1 MKAQVYDTSDT
12 GITNDDMH
20 DPMLED
26 SASLQAYVLHKMQEW
41 EDFVESNFFTQW
53 DEYYRIWR
61 GTWAEEDKTRTSERS
76 RIVTPASQQAVE
88 SSTADIEEATF
99 GHGELFDI
107 QDDVMDPDNTDIA
120 FLRRQLDEDFRKQ
133 KIRQSCAEVLL
144 NAAVY
149 GTGAAELVLETT
161 KEMAPASEPVMGGEM
176 TAIGVN
182 ITDRPVVK
190 MKPIQ
195 MKNFRIDP
203 VATSVETAHGCGTDE
218 FVPGHY
224 IQQMQEEGVYR
235 NVYVGQAA
243 QDEDIEPNPELA
255 VVPYQD
261 KVRLMKYFGL
271 VPRHLLELA
280 QNKDLQEDEEYADI
294 SSPED
299 QESNPDDEESYWVEA
314 VVVIANEGVLL
325 KAEANPYMMQD
336 RPIVTFQWDIVPG
349 LFWGRGVVEK
359 AYNSQKALDAEI
371 RARIDALALTIHPML
386 AMDATRIPR
395 GHTPQVRPGKML
407 LTNGKPSDVIQ
418 PFNFGNVSQITFE
431 QAGQLQQM
439 VQQATGAVDG
449 MAGQQG
455 GMGSNNK
462 TGAVS
467 MMLGNIVKR
476 QKRTLLNFQECFWIP
491 FIEKAAWRY
500 MQFDPEHYPVA
511 DYKFVATSTLGVM
524 AREYEVSQLVQLL
537 QTMSP
542 ESPMYP
548 ALVKSIVSNMNLNN
562 REELEQILDQ
572 AAQPNPEQQ
581 EMEKQ
586 MHEMAMAKEQATIKA
601 VEAQAFESQSR
612 GENYKM
618 TAQMQPVEMEIKKI
632 DAITKNLQPG
642 AAEDQEFTRRLKI
655 AETRLKEKD
664 LNIKEKSINLKAKA
678 ADDDRAAAKEL
689 KSALSG
695 SE

>member
-1 MKAQVYDTSDT
+1 MKAQIYEAS
-12 GITNDDMH
+12 GELLNDGDNLG
-20 DPMLED
+20 DDYVRMLED
-26 SASLQAYVLHKMQEW
+26 EGTLTSYVLDKMREW
-41 EDFVESNFFTQW
+41 EDFVNANYFTPW

-61 GTWAEEDKTRTSERS
+61 GYWSEEDKTRQSERS
-76 RIVTPASQQAVE
+76 RIVTPATQQAVE

-107 QDDVMDPDNTDIA
+107 ADDPTDQDKIDVA
-120 FLRRQLDEDFRKQ
+120 RLRYQLDYDFRKQ

-149 GTGAAELVLETT
+149 GTGAAEIVLEEVM
-161 KEMAPASEPVMGGEM
+161 EMAPATQPTMGGEM

-182 ITDRPVVK
+182 ITPRTVVK
-190 MKPIQ
+190 MRPIQ
-195 MKNFRIDP
+195 MKNWRIDP
-203 VATSVETAHGCGTDE
+203 VATSIEEAHGCGTDE
-218 FVPGHY
+218 FVPAHTV
-224 IQQMQEEGVYR
+224 QQLQEKGVYR
-235 NVYVGQAA
+235 DVYVGTAPT
-243 QDEDIEPNPELA
+243 DTNIEPNPEMD
-255 VVPYQD
+255 VNPTDQ
-261 KVRLMKYFGL
+261 VRLMKYFGL
-271 VPRHLLELA
+271 VPRHLLDMANGLA
-280 QNKDLQEDEEYADI
+280 EDEEYADI
-294 SSPED
+294 ADPED
-299 QESNPDDEESYWVEA
+299 VDTDDESYWVEA
-314 VVVIANEGVLL
+314 IVVIANEGVLL

-336 RPIVTFQWDIVPG
+336 RPVVAFQWDIVPG

-371 RARIDALALTIHPML
+371 RARIDALALTVHPML

-407 LTNGKPSDVIQ
+407 LTNGKPSDVIM
-418 PFNFGNVSQITFE
+418 PFNFGSVAQITFE
-431 QAGQLQQM
+431 QANQLQMM
-439 VQQATGAVDG
+439 VQQSTGAVDG
-449 MAGQQG
+449 SAQ

-491 FIEKAAWRY
+491 FVEKAAWRY
-500 MQFDPEHYPVA
+500 MQFDPESYPVA
-511 DYKFVATSTLGVM
+511 DYKFQATSTLGVM

-548 ALVKSIVSNMNLNN
+548 ALVKSIVNNMNLNN
-562 REELEQILDQ
+562 REELEAILDK
-572 AAQPNPEQQ
+572 ASQPDPEQQ
-581 EMEKQ
+581 KMQQEA
-586 MHEMAMAKEQATIKA
+586 HALAMAKEQATVKA

-618 TAQMQPVEMEIKKI
+618 TAAMQPKEMEIKKI

-642 AAEDQEFTRRLKI
+642 AEDDGEFVRRLKI
-655 AETRLKEKD
+655 AETKLKERD
-664 LNIKEKSINLKAKA
+664 LNLKEMDIKQKWEAAKA
-678 ADDDRAAAKEL
+678 DREATSKM
-689 KSALSG
+689 LSD
-695 SE
+695 

>member
-1 MKAQVYDTSDT
+1 MKAQVYDTTDSGLVNDT
-12 GITNDDMH
+12 LN
-20 DPMLED
+20 DPMLD
-26 SASLQAYVLHKMQEW
+26 NLSSLEAYVLDKMNEW
-41 EDFVESNFFTQW
+41 EAFSESNFHTQW

-61 GTWAEEDKTRTSERS
+61 GMWDESDKTRTSERS
-76 RIVTPASQQAVE
+76 RIVTPATQQAVE

-107 QDDVMDPDNTDIA
+107 KDDIADQDPKDIA
-120 FLRRQLDEDFRKQ
+120 FLRTKLDEDFRQQ
-133 KIRQSCAEVLL
+133 KIRQSCSEVLL

-149 GTGAAELVLETT
+149 GTGVAEIVLEEVN
-161 KEMAPASEPVMGGEM
+161 EMAPATEPIMGGQID
-176 TAIGVN
+176 AVGVN
-182 ITDRPVVK
+182 ITPRTVVK
-190 MKPIQ
+190 MKPVQ

-203 VATSVETAHGCGTDE
+203 VATCISSAHGCGTDE
-218 FVPGHY
+218 FVPGH
-224 IQQMQEEGVYR
+224 MVTDLQEKGIYR
-235 NVYVGQAA
+235 DVYVGMAA
-243 QDEDIEPNPELA
+243 ADEDLEPNPELD

-261 KVRLMKYFGL
+261 KVRLMKYSGL
-271 VPRHLLELA
+271 VPRHLLEKA
-280 QNKDLQEDEEYADI
+280 QNAELSEDEEYADI
-294 SSPED
+294 ADPLEKPEGAEQD
-299 QESNPDDEESYWVEA
+299 ASYWVEA
-314 VVVIANEGVLL
+314 IVVIANKGVLL

-336 RPIVTFQWDIVPG
+336 RPFVSFQWDIVPG

-431 QAGQLQQM
+431 QASQLQQM

-449 MAGQQG
+449 AAGAQ

-491 FIEKAAWRY
+491 FIQKAAWRY
-500 MQFDPEHYPVA
+500 MQFDPEQYPVQ
-511 DYKFVATSTLGVM
+511 DYKFIATSTLGVM

-548 ALVKSIVSNMNLNN
+548 ALVKSIVRNMNLDN
-562 REELEQILDQ
+562 REELDAILTQ
-572 AAQPNPEQQ
+572 AAQPNPED
-581 EMEKQ
+581 EQ
-586 MHEMAMAKEQATIKA
+586 MKKEQHEMAKALNQAQIQAVQGQANESNARAKNYS
-601 VEAQAFESQSR
+601 VEADLAPQEL
-612 GENYKM
+612 
-618 TAQMQPVEMEIKKI
+618 EIKKI

-642 AAEDQEFTRRLKI
+642 AEDDGEFTRRLKI
-655 AETRLKEKD
+655 AEIQLKEKD
-664 LNIKEKSINLKAKA
+664 LNIKEQDMKFKHEEAKKSENSE
-678 ADDDRAAAKEL
+678 KEL
-689 KSALSG
+689 MRSLGG
-695 SE
+695 S

>member
-1 MKAQVYDTSDT
+1 MKAQVYDTGGNILNT
-12 GITNDDMH
+12 GDDMAEN
-20 DPMLED
+20 MLYDGD
-26 SASLQAYVLHKMQEW
+26 SLEAYVLDKMQEW
-41 EDFVESNFFTQW
+41 EDFVDANFFSNW

-61 GTWAEEDKTRTSERS
+61 GYWSEEDKTRQSERS
-76 RIVTPASQQAVE
+76 RIVTPATQQAVE

-107 QDDVMDPDNTDIA
+107 SDDPMDQDPQDIA
-120 FLRRQLDEDFRKQ
+120 VLRKQLDYDFRKQ

-149 GTGAAELVLETT
+149 GTGAAEIVLEEVL
-161 KEMAPASEPVMGGEM
+161 EMAPATQPTMGGEM
-176 TAIGVN
+176 TAVGVN
-182 ITDRPVVK
+182 ITPRTVVK

-203 VATSVETAHGCGTDE
+203 VATSIDEAHGCGTDE
-218 FVPGHY
+218 YVPAHTVKKL
-224 IQQMQEEGVYR
+224 QEEGIYR
-235 NVYVGQAA
+235 DVYVGTSTT
-243 QDEDIEPNPELA
+243 DTDIEPNPELD
-255 VVPYQD
+255 VTPENQ
-261 KVRLMKYFGL
+261 VRLMKYFGL
-271 VPRHLLELA
+271 VPRHLLDLA
-280 QNKDLQEDEEYADI
+280 TGLADDEEYADI
-294 SSPED
+294 ADKE
-299 QESNPDDEESYWVEA
+299 EKEETEESYWVEA
-314 VVVIANEGVLL
+314 IVVIANQGVLL
-325 KAEANPYMMQD
+325 KAESNPYMMQD
-336 RPIVTFQWDIVPG
+336 RPVVAFQWDIVPG
-349 LFWGRGVVEK
+349 MFWGRGVVEK

-371 RARIDALALTIHPML
+371 RARIDALALTTHPML

-395 GHTPQVRPGKML
+395 GHKPQIRPGKML
-407 LTNGKPSDVIQ
+407 LTNGKPSDVLM
-418 PFNFGNVSQITFE
+418 PFNFGQVSQITFE

-449 MAGQQG
+449 SQG

-491 FIEKAAWRY
+491 FIEKSAWRY
-500 MQFDPEHYPVA
+500 MQFDPESYPVA
-511 DYKFVATSTLGVM
+511 DYKFIATSTLGVM

-562 REELEQILDQ
+562 REELEAILDQ
-572 AAQPNPEQQ
+572 ASQPNPEEEAMQK
-581 EMEKQ
+581 EMHQ
-586 MHEMAMAKEQATIKA
+586 MSMQKEAATIKA
-601 VEAQAFESQSR
+601 VESQAYESQMR

-632 DAITKNLQPG
+632 DAVTKNLQPG
-642 AAEDQEFTRRLKI
+642 AGEDTEFVRRLKI
-655 AETRLKEKD
+655 AETKLKERD
-664 LNIKEKSINLKAKA
+664 LNIKEAESRAKIEGMKA
-678 ADDDRAAAKEL
+678 DRESGAQ
-689 KSALSG
+689 LSRVLG
-695 SE
+695 GG